1 MTKPDEDK
9 PKLDPLV
16 DTLKPETMDIGPL
29 LLMNLKAG
37 AISFV
42 ASIKKFL
49 NLIKEIFI
57 AADKKIEI
65 KKEIESEEQAYQK
78 AAEEIENNTY
88 RKGIWAKAFAE
99 AEGVEHRQKALYIKY
114 RAKQLMEEDK

>member
-1 MTKPDEDK
+1 MTSPDKDK

-16 DTLKPETMDIGPL
+16 DNLKPETMDIGPL

-49 NLIKEIFI
+49 NLK
-57 AADKKIEI
+57 
-65 KKEIESEEQAYQK
+65 S
-78 AAEEIENNTY
+78 
-88 RKGIWAKAFAE
+88 
-99 AEGVEHRQKALYIKY
+99 VLS
-114 RAKQLMEEDK
+114 

>member
-1 MTKPDEDK
+1 MIAA
-9 PKLDPLV
+9 V
-16 DTLKPETMDIGPL
+16 
-29 LLMNLKAG
+29 
-37 AISFV
+37 
-42 ASIKKFL
+42 KKF
-49 NLIKEIFI
+49 IRSIQDMFK